1 MRLKAFE
8 NLYQEYYNQIYVF
21 LYRMCADAGIAE
33 DLTQETF
40 LQAYTSFHRF
50 RGECE
55 VFTWLAAIAK
65 HSYFKYLK
73 KNKLHLD
80 AANLELVI
88 DSYCEGMDG
97 PEEYVH
103 KQYVEKAVRNVLEN
117 IPKKYRDV
125 VLLRI
130 YAELPFS
137 QIALILKISENS
149 AKVIYFRAKKLLM
162 EVLKNELEM

>member
-1 MRLKAFE
+1 MKSFE
-8 NLYQEYYNQIYVF
+8 TLYKEYYERVYYF
-21 LYRMCADAGIAE
+21 LFRLCADRSLAE

-40 LQAYTSFHRF
+40 LQAYTSFHKF

-55 VFTWLAAIAK
+55 VFTWLASIGK
-65 HSYFKYLK
+65 HTYFRYLK

-80 AANLELVI
+80 SANLDLVVNT
-88 DSYCEGMDG
+88 YCTGCVD
-97 PEEYVH
+97 PEEH
-103 KQYVEKAVRNVLEN
+103 MQKKDVEEAVRAMVEG

-130 YAELPFS
+130 YAELSFS
-137 QIALILKISENS
+137 QIALILNINENS

-162 EVLKNELEM
+162 GVLKYEFEL